1 MLRTVADRLKGM
13 AARAVDRI
21 EKIVDEGINEAVA
34 LRAANSILDR
44 IGLKAP
50 ERIEARV
57 ESDTPIPEATL
68 KRIEAVIADLP
79 KIETEDAK
87 WDYAH
92 EKPEICALRKPSDDE
107 DV

>member
-13 AARAVDRI
+13 AARAVGRI

-57 ESDTPIPEATL
+57 ESAPPMPEGLKRRVEATL
-68 KRIEAVIADLP
+68 RDIEAMEASTTD
-79 KIETEDAK
+79 
-87 WDYAH
+87 WSYAH
-92 EKPEICALRKPSDDE
+92 KKPEICTLRKPWEGE